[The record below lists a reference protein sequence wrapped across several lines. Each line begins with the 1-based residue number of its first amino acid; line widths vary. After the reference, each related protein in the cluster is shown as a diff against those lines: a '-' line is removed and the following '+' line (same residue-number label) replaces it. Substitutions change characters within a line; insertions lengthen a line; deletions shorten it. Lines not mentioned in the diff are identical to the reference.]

1 MEVFRICNNQY
12 SRDLSGNG
20 AKLAGGRWNRKGV
33 PVLYTSGSVS
43 LATLEVLVHIPV
55 TLVPSNFSLVEIA
68 IPDHSIS
75 SLETK
80 NLPEGWDDLIPLDL
94 LKTVSDK
101 WITEN
106 KFLVLKVPSIIVRSE
121 FNYLIN
127 PQHEDFKNISVKS
140 VQPFRFDERLV
151 KI

>member
-1 MEVFRICNNQY
+1 MEVFRICKNQY

-43 LATLEVLVHIPV
+43 LATLEVLVLIPA
-55 TLVPSNFSLVEIA
+55 TLVPSNFSLVEIV

-75 SLETK
+75 SVETK
-80 NLPEGWDDLIPLDL
+80 NLPEGWDDLIPLEL

-121 FNYLIN
+121 FNYLIY

-140 VQPFRFDERLV
+140 VEPFRFDERLV

>member
-1 MEVFRICNNQY
+1 MEVFRICKNQY
-12 SRDLSGNG
+12 SHDLSGTG
-20 AKLAGGRWNRKGV
+20 AKLAGGRWNRKGI

-55 TLVPSNFSLVEIA
+55 SLVPSNFSLVKIS
-68 IPDHSIS
+68 IPDYSI
-75 SLETK
+75 LTVEK
-80 NLPEGWDDLIPLDL
+80 EKLPFGWDDLIPLDS

-106 KFLVLKVPSIIVRSE
+106 KFLVLKVPSAIVRSE

-127 PQHEDFKNISVKS
+127 PQHEDFKTVSVKS
-140 VQPFRFDERLV
+140 VEPFRFDERLV